1 MKKVKVILTI
11 MSNLEEWSY
20 YLKWTDCGRMRR
32 PMKESDKDALK
43 IVIYFFIASNISSFF
58 VSRFLYTKS
67 KFDLFITLFPYIIF
81 FIYLIKK
88 IIYCIKEK
96 KTIRIHLLFL
106 CVSFYD
112 FYMLYKDVHNI
123 FTSK

>member
-1 MKKVKVILTI
+1 
-11 MSNLEEWSY
+11 
-20 YLKWTDCGRMRR
+20 
-32 PMKESDKDALK
+32 MKESDKDALK
-43 IVIYFFIASNISSFF
+43 TVIYFFIASNISSFF

-67 KFDLFITLFPYIIF
+67 KFDLFITLFPYIIL

-96 KTIRIHLLFL
+96 KMIRVHLLFL